1 MGFDTVIQGG
11 TVVTATDSFVADV
24 GIKGEKIA
32 ALGQDLVSM
41 NGSKVIDAGGKYV
54 LPGGIDVHVHLELPF
69 CGTVSAD
76 DFTTG
81 TKAAAAGGVTTVID
95 FANQDTEK
103 GLMEGIR
110 KRKELA
116 DPKVCVDYSFHSII
130 THWNENIEAEFPE
143 VIDFG
148 IPSFKMF
155 MIYKK
160 EGWQSDDAA
169 LFSALGTA
177 REHEGMIMVHAESE
191 GVLNVLIDK
200 YLKEKDKWGAYA
212 HTLSRPCFTESEAI
226 QRAIKWSEVT
236 GGHLY
241 VVHMSTGEGADLVKA
256 AKEKGVPVDC
266 ETCPQYLLL
275 NDDVFKGPEGH
286 LFATCPQI
294 KKPHDSERLWKGL
307 VDGEVPIV
315 ATDTCTFNKTQKA
328 MWEGDFTRIPFGM
341 PGVETLVPSVY
352 TFGVREKKFSLNHLV
367 SLISTHPAKLFGLYP
382 DKGTIAVGADADL
395 TVVDPDKSRTIDYET
410 METNCDWSPYQG
422 MEMYGF
428 PDVTLSRGTVVAE
441 DGKFVGEVGHGR
453 FVKRTRGGSL

>member
-1 MGFDTVIQGG
+1 MSFDTLVRGG
-11 TVVTATDSFVADV
+11 TVFTATDTFVADI
-24 GIKGEKIA
+24 GITDGKIA
-32 ALGQDLVSM
+32 ALGEDLAST
-41 NGSKVIDAGGKYV
+41 NGAKVIEAGGKYV

-95 FANQDTEK
+95 FATQDAEK

-110 KRKELA
+110 NRMAAA
-116 DPKVCVDYSFHSII
+116 DPKVCVDYALHSII
-130 THWNENIEAEFPE
+130 TKWNDEIAAEVPE

-148 IPSFKMF
+148 IPTFKMF
-155 MIYKK
+155 MIYKR

-169 LFSALGTA
+169 LFSALATTK
-177 REHEGMIMVHAESE
+177 EHDGMIMVHAESE

-200 YLKEKDKWGAYA
+200 YLKEKEKWGAYA
-212 HTLSRPCFTESEAI
+212 HTLSRPCFTEEEAI

-256 AKEKGVPVDC
+256 AKEKGVRVDC

-275 NDDVFKGPEGH
+275 NDEVFKGPEGH
-286 LFATCPQI
+286 LYATCPQI
-294 KKPHDSERLWKGL
+294 KKPHDSDRLWKGL
-307 VDGEVPIV
+307 IDGEVPIV
-315 ATDTCTFNKTQKA
+315 ATDTCTFDTTQKA
-328 MWEGDFTRIPFGM
+328 MWEGDFTRIPFGL

-352 TFGVREKKFSLNHLV
+352 TFGFREEKFSLNHLV
-367 SLISTHPAKLFGLYP
+367 SLVSTHPAKLFGLYP
-382 DKGTIAVGADADL
+382 RKGSIAPGADADL
-395 TVVDPDKSRTIDYET
+395 AIIDPEKSRTIDYAQ

-428 PDVTLSRGTVVAE
+428 PDCTLSRGSVVAE
-441 DGKFVGEVGHGR
+441 NGRFVGEVGQGR
-453 FVKRTRGGSL
+453 FLKRNRGGSL